1 MKRSAKLALDV
12 CAFALYAVVSLPTLT
27 GVGVHEW
34 LGLGIL
40 AVLAVHI
47 AAGLGA
53 VVRMARPMGDGTRSG
68 KAAAMVALDAL
79 LLAALAVCAVSGL
92 LISGTVLPSFGLFA
106 DGYYFWNPLH
116 AASAKLLLALLL
128 VHVVAHWRWIANAA
142 KGRVDRAV
150 RNAGE

>member
-1 MKRSAKLALDV
+1 
-12 CAFALYAVVSLPTLT
+12 
-27 GVGVHEW
+27 
-34 LGLGIL
+34 
-40 AVLAVHI
+40 
-47 AAGLGA
+47 
-53 VVRMARPMGDGTRSG
+53 
-68 KAAAMVALDAL
+68 MVALDAL

-142 KGRVDRAV
+142 KGRADRAA